1 MARNKL
7 LRVICRLWRHD
18 SVRSLWEVRSLNR

>member
-7 LRVICRLWRHD
+7 LCIIYRLWRHD
-18 SVRSLWEVRSLNR
+18 SVRSL